1 MSNMCS
7 LALCAGLVWAPFT
20 AAAQTLPPPDQQKLA
35 RQILQELIEIN
46 TTEANGSTPAAEVL
60 AARFRAAGF
69 ADADVLLVGPN
80 PRHLNLVVRYH
91 GSAKTAARPILF
103 IAHLNVVE
111 ARREDWSMD
120 PFTLTEKDGYFYGRG
135 TSDIKDEVADLAS
148 NFIRLKRE
156 GFAPA
161 RDMILA
167 FTDDEEG
174 GEFNGAKWLVANR
187 RDLVDVAYV
196 INVDAAGGQLKDGKH
211 LRNPVQTSEK
221 LYVTYTMEVVNP
233 GGHSSMPVPDNAI
246 YRLARGLERLS
257 RFEFPARLNET
268 TRAYFKAIAGQEP
281 GQVGADLAAI
291 ARGKPDPRAVARLG
305 ASPFY
310 HAMMRN
316 TCVATMLQAGHA
328 ENALPQ
334 RAQAT
339 IQCRLLPGE
348 EPDSVR
354 RTLRRVVSDTQ
365 IAVTMANVPNPSP
378 ASPVDPEI
386 MEPVRRITT
395 EMWPGAVVLPVMDP
409 WSTDGLHF
417 RRAGIPV
424 YGVSAVFIDVDDS
437 RAHGRDERVG
447 VTEFYEGVEFMYRLI
462 RSLAGPS
469 PPPSPSAG

>member
-1 MSNMCS
+1 
-7 LALCAGLVWAPFT
+7 
-20 AAAQTLPPPDQQKLA
+20 
-35 RQILQELIEIN
+35 
-46 TTEANGSTPAAEVL
+46 
-60 AARFRAAGF
+60 
-69 ADADVLLVGPN
+69 
-80 PRHLNLVVRYH
+80 
-91 GSAKTAARPILF
+91 
-103 IAHLNVVE
+103 
-111 ARREDWSMD
+111 MD

-268 TRAYFKAIAGQEP
+268 TRAYFKAIAEQKP

-316 TCVATMLQAGHA
+316 TCVATMLQAGRA
-328 ENALPQ
+328 ENAPPAAGPGNDSVPPAPRRGARQ
-334 RAQAT
+334 RAPHPAA
-339 IQCRLLPGE
+339 RGLGHADRRHHGE
-348 EPDSVR
+348 RAESESRVAGQSGDHGAGPADHHRDVAWGR
-354 RTLRRVVSDTQ
+354 R
-365 IAVTMANVPNPSP
+365 AA
-378 ASPVDPEI
+378 
-386 MEPVRRITT
+386 
-395 EMWPGAVVLPVMDP
+395 G
-409 WSTDGLHF
+409 DGSLVH
-417 RRAGIPV
+417 RRAGSFPA
-424 YGVSAVFIDVDDS
+424 GGDS
-437 RAHGRDERVG
+437 RVRRLRRLHRRGRFARA
-447 VTEFYEGVEFMYRLI
+447 R
-462 RSLAGPS
+462 P
-469 PPPSPSAG
+469 

>member
-1 MSNMCS
+1 MLTIRS
-7 LALCAGLVWAPFT
+7 LALCGAVVCAPLT

-35 RQILQELIEIN
+35 REMMKELIEIN
-46 TTEANGSTPAAEVL
+46 TTEANGSTPAAEAL
-60 AARFRAAGF
+60 ASRFRAAGF
-69 ADADVLLVGPN
+69 AVADVLLVGPH
-80 PRHLNLVVRYH
+80 PQHMNLVVRYH
-91 GSAKTAARPILF
+91 GSGKPGAKPVLF
-103 IAHLNVVE
+103 IAHLDVVE

-120 PFTLTEKDGYFYGRG
+120 PFELTEKDGYFYGRG

-156 GFAPA
+156 GFVPA

-174 GEFNGAKWLVANR
+174 GDFNGAEWLVVNR

-196 INVDAAGGQLKDGKH
+196 INVDAAGGQLKGGEH

-221 LYVTYTMEVVNP
+221 LYITYTMEVVNA

-246 YRLARGLERLS
+246 YHLARGLERLS
-257 RFEFPARLNET
+257 HFEFPARLNET
-268 TRAYFKAIAGQEP
+268 TRAYFKAISEQESGQA
-281 GQVGADLAAI
+281 GADLSAVT
-291 ARGKPDPRAVARLG
+291 RGKPDPRAIARLG

-334 RAQAT
+334 RARAT

-354 RTLRRVVSDTQ
+354 GTLQRVVADTQ
-365 IAVTMANVPNPSP
+365 IAVTLANVPSPSP

-386 MEPVRRITT
+386 MAPVRRITT
-395 EMWPGAVVLPVMDP
+395 EMWPGAIVLPVMDP
-409 WSTDGLHF
+409 WATDGLHF
-417 RRAGIPV
+417 RRAGISV

-447 VTEFYEGVEFMYRLI
+447 VKEFYEGVEFMYRLMQVLGGNT
-462 RSLAGPS
+462 S
-469 PPPSPSAG
+469 SPS